1 MMAGVSMTHV
11 PYRGGALMVTDLI
24 AGQVQLGID
33 VLTGSQAHIQSGKLR
48 VLAVLGKTRS
58 EFLPDVPTIGETVAG
73 YEANSWCGVG
83 VPKGTPPEI
92 VTRINRELN
101 ASLADPVVKER
112 LAQIATTPI
121 VYTPAQF
128 GAYMA
133 SEVEKWSKV
142 VKAAGVKPE

>member
-1 MMAGVSMTHV
+1 
-11 PYRGGALMVTDLI
+11 
-24 AGQVQLGID
+24 
-33 VLTGSQAHIQSGKLR
+33 
-48 VLAVLGKTRS
+48 
-58 EFLPDVPTIGETVAG
+58 
-73 YEANSWCGVG
+73 